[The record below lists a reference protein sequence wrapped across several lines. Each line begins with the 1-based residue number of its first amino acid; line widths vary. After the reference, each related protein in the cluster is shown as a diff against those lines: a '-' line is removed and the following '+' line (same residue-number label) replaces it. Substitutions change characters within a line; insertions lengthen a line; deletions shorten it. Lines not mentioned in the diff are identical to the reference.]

1 MNTGA
6 AFFGSS
12 IGKKIVMAVTGI
24 MLVGFVVAH
33 VIGNLQLYLPAHEGE
48 YPIDAY
54 GRFLHTLLH
63 GSGIWIARAGLLAAV
78 VLHIWAAVGL
88 TLMNRAARPI
98 GYQKQTPV
106 ASTFASRWMRIS
118 GIVVLLFIVFH
129 LLHLTVG
136 SVHPSFEPG
145 QVYHNVVT
153 GFQVPWV
160 SAFYIIAMI
169 CLASHLSHGIWS
181 MLQTLGLSHPRY
193 DCLRKCLALALTV
206 VVIGANISFPIAVL
220 TGFVR

>member
-1 MNTGA
+1 MQTEAG
-6 AFFGSS
+6 FFGSS

-33 VIGNLQLYLPAHEGE
+33 VIGNLQLYLPPHGGE

-54 GRFLHTLLH
+54 GKFLRTFLH
-63 GSGIWIARAGLLAAV
+63 GGGIWIARAGLLTAV
-78 VLHIWAAVGL
+78 LLHIWAAWTL
-88 TLMNRAARPI
+88 TLMNLAARPV
-98 GYQKQTPV
+98 GYQTLKPL
-106 ASTFASRWMRIS
+106 ASTFSSRWMRVS
-118 GIVVLLFIVFH
+118 GSVVLVFIIYH
-129 LLHLTVG
+129 LLHFTVG
-136 SVHPSFEPG
+136 TVHPNFEHG
-145 QVYHNVVT
+145 HVFHNVVT

-160 SAFYIIAMI
+160 SGFYIVAML

-193 DCLRKCLALALTV
+193 NGLRKALAAILTV
-206 VVIGANISFPIAVL
+206 LVIGGNISFPIAVL